1 MRRTMHPTDA
11 LVAAQF
17 VTAAGLLWPGRARW
31 PLPRGVRGA
40 AGAALL
46 AGLALGAA
54 GVRELGSDL
63 TPFVD
68 PRRGAPL
75 RTDGPFGLSR
85 NPVYAGL
92 LLAATGF
99 AVLRRRP
106 EPLLA
111 ATALTMVL
119 QVKTRVEETRLRAR
133 FGAEYAAYAAR
144 TPRLLGLPGRRPR
157 GGAGP
162 QGSGPRGVSEP
173 G

>member
-40 AGAALL
+40 AGAAMLGG
-46 AGLALGAA
+46 AALSGA

-68 PRRGAPL
+68 PRRGAAL
-75 RTDGPFGLSR
+75 RTGGAFGLSR

-106 EPLLA
+106 EPVLA

-119 QVKTRVEETRLRAR
+119 QVKMGVEETRLRAR
-133 FGAEYAAYAAR
+133 FGDEYAAYAAR
-144 TPRLLGLPGRRPR
+144 TPRLLGLPARRR
-157 GGAGP
+157 LG
-162 QGSGPRGVSEP
+162 GSGTPGVSDP